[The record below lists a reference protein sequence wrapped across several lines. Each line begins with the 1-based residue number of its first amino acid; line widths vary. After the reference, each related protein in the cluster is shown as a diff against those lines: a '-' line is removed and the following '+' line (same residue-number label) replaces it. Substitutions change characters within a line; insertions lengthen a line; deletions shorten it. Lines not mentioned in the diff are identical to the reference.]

1 MILAKTL
8 KKLTV
13 MSAIVLAS
21 LFVGLPAQA
30 GMLGTAEMLDMNSP
44 SSEIAT
50 QRDWIQQQLEA
61 NGVET
66 ADAALRVASLSDQ
79 QVEQVHQRFDE
90 MPAGA
95 GAVGTVAI
103 IFLVL
108 VVTDLVGY
116 TDIFP
121 FIRPASK
128 AN

>member
-1 MILAKTL
+1 MFLARIS
-8 KKLTV
+8 KKLTIV
-13 MSAIVLAS
+13 LTLVLAS

-50 QRDWIQQQLEA
+50 QRGWIQQQLEA
-61 NGVET
+61 NGVGT
-66 ADAALRVASLSDQ
+66 ADAVLRVASLSDQ
-79 QVEQVHQRFDE
+79 QVEQVHQRFEE

-95 GAVGTVAI
+95 GALGAVVFVA
-103 IFLVL
+103 LVL
-108 VVTDLVGY
+108 MITDLVGY
-116 TDIFP
+116 TDVYP